1 MPSISISVSSDSIRY
16 VKWVFVSGQ
25 TRLEDTTQGGGT
37 ISVQGNASAKLTITN
52 VTTKNGYHAPIIF
65 DRTQPWAYKQTIVNA
80 DGAFE
85 DADINCNV
93 DKVGTLYATAY
104 YTVKIK
110 PSTSVPS
117 FSWSMSDGGS
127 GTWSLENDG
136 PEASWTRA
144 EGTELTITS
153 CAPSSSYKHPVYYER
168 TDQSQQQITNSDG
181 TWKDRIISFTVN
193 KTGTLVATY
202 VKPAVTYT
210 LHYDGNGATS
220 GSMSDQTGNDS
231 YYVKGN
237 EFVRT
242 GYVFRYWSDFNGHT
256 YSPDQIIHLTADT
269 TLHAIWAKEYYDI
282 IFNDNGGTGGPNRQT
297 KHIDED
303 LIISYTEPT
312 RAGYVFMG
320 WAWSSSADEA
330 DYLPGDIYETNAGT
344 VLYAV
349 WKTAHTV
356 TFYYSELIEVYTA
369 YDGEIITLEELE
381 DTATQRFVGW
391 HYVQG
396 GAYYEVLGGTDVIID
411 EDIDFYSDWITITYT
426 ITYNGNNA
434 TSGSTAKQEG
444 SSTYTIRQNG
454 FQRTG
459 YAFQYWTYSD
469 EYDQEHIYRPGDRVT
484 PQRNMTL
491 YAFWL
496 RAYDV
501 TYNANGGTGAPSTQ
515 TKTHGV
521 DLTLSSTVPTRS
533 GYDFVN
539 WYDGTDYYSPGGLY
553 TANSPASLYAQWRLK
568 TYTVTY
574 NLNGGQGG
582 PASPDTKTHG
592 VAYTIPS
599 TKPTKE
605 GNSFQHWVDDLENS
619 YDPGASYVRNANTI
633 FSAVWKLNEYDVTY
647 YANGGSGA
655 PAKQKKVY
663 GVDLTLST
671 VKPTKADS
679 VFLGW
684 AKSSAATTAQYQ
696 PGDTYTDDKTLY
708 LWAVWTAKTKF
719 YWHGSDSAD
728 AQYFKAGERIDLAVT
743 ASAWNSLCGYINDVR
758 RLAGMSTKTFTT
770 VTAGQPIR
778 ASIYKEVRDAI
789 YEIVLAG
796 YGRHVPSE
804 VSAGTEITTALFN
817 GADGLKAA
825 INSCMDDL

>member
-1 MPSISISVSSDSIRY
+1 MATITIYASTGVAKIDLQMSNSTTKTIYENDHYS
-16 VKWVFVSGQ
+16 W
-25 TRLEDTTQGGGT
+25 TRLDSNSWIKVVDVDALSSYSNPYTDNYGNNLNNGHTYYFSNGDQNVYVRATYKPPAATYT
-37 ISVQGNASAKLTITN
+37 I
-52 VTTKNGYHAPIIF
+52 
-65 DRTQPWAYKQTIVNA
+65 
-80 DGAFE
+80 
-85 DADINCNV
+85 
-93 DKVGTLYATAY
+93 
-104 YTVKIK
+104 KIK

-136 PEASWTRA
+136 PEASWTRE

-168 TDQSQQQITNSDG
+168 TDQYQQQITNSDG
-181 TWKDRIISFTVN
+181 TWKDRIISFTAD

-202 VKPAVTYT
+202 NQPTQTYR
-210 LHYDGNGATS
+210 LSYDGNGATS
-220 GSMSDQTGNDS
+220 GSMSDQTGNNS
-231 YYVKGN
+231 YYVKEN

-282 IFNDNGGTGGPNRQT
+282 IFNDNGGTGGPNKQT

-303 LIISYTEPT
+303 LVISYTEPT

-320 WAWSSSADEA
+320 WAGSSSADEA
-330 DYLPGDIYETNAGT
+330 DYLPGDIYDTNAST

-356 TFYYSELIEVYTA
+356 LFHYSELIEEYIA
-369 YDGEIITLEELE
+369 YDGEVITLEELK
-381 DTATQRFVGW
+381 DTETERFVGW
-391 HYVQG
+391 HYVQDG
-396 GAYYEVLGGTDVIID
+396 VYYEAPGGTDVIIE
-411 EDIDFYSDWITITYT
+411 EDIDFYSDWVTITYT

-434 TSGSTAKQEG
+434 TSGSSRTQSG
-444 SSTYTIRQNG
+444 SSTYTIYNNW

-469 EYDQEHIYRPGDRVT
+469 EYDQEHIYHPGDRVT
-484 PQRNMTL
+484 PKRDMTL

-496 RAYDV
+496 RAYTI
-501 TYNANGGTGAPSTQ
+501 TYHANGGTGAPSEQ
-515 TKTHGV
+515 TKIHNV

-568 TYTVTY
+568 TYTITY
-574 NLNGGQGG
+574 NLNGGSGG
-582 PASPDTKTHG
+582 PTSPDTKTHG
-592 VAYTIPS
+592 VTYTIPS

-605 GNSFQHWVDDLENS
+605 GNIFQHWVDDLDNP
-619 YDPGASYVRNANTI
+619 YDPGESYYRNANTT

-655 PAKQKKVY
+655 PEKQTKIY
-663 GVDLTLST
+663 GIDLTLST
-671 VKPTKADS
+671 VKPTKANS

-696 PGDTYTDDKTLY
+696 PGDTYTDNKTLS
-708 LWAVWTAKTKF
+708 LWAVWTTKTKF
-719 YWHGSDSAD
+719 YWHGSNEED
-728 AQYFKAGERIDLAVT
+728 AKYFKVGARIDLAVT
-743 ASAWNSLCGYINDVR
+743 ASAWNDLCDYINTVR
-758 RLAGMSTKTFTT
+758 SLAGLSTVAFAK
-770 VTAGQPIR
+770 VTAGQAIK
-778 ASIYKEVRDAI
+778 ANTFNIVRNAI
-789 YEIVLAG
+789 NQIVTAG
-796 YGRHVPSE
+796 YGSSAYVPDT
-804 VSAGTEITTALFN
+804 VSTGTTITTVMFN
-817 GADGLKAA
+817 GTKGLKNA
-825 INSCMDDL
+825 INKCMDDL